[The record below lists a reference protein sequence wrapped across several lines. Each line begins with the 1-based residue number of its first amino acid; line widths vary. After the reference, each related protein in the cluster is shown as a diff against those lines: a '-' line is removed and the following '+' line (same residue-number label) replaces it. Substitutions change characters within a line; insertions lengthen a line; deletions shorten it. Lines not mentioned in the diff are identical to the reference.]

1 MGIRLGLWEDSIS
14 SNIAAVAAA
23 RKHGDQGEEFHALD
37 YLAYAYLQLGR
48 NGEAEKIRDDLP
60 ALANVKPSSL
70 FKINYTRAAIRARC
84 TLEQQHWT
92 EAENLVADP
101 GGYSPR
107 WMRFRTGRLRC
118 GPRTRETCEQCGSIQ
133 NQCAGFQKN

>member
-37 YLAYAYLQLGR
+37 YLAYACLQLGR

-60 ALANVKPSSL
+60 ALGNVKPSSL

-101 GGYSPR
+101 GVQPQVDAISHWAAALGAAH
-107 WMRFRTGRLRC
+107 TGNLR
-118 GPRTRETCEQCGSIQ
+118 QCGSIQ